1 MSEAHEAL
9 LAEIAAGV
17 ALHYDSDGRDPDL
30 DLLLGDQR
38 YARGLA
44 RLAELGDLA
53 ATLELG
59 DVISLIAQ
67 ARAAGDPEL
76 AQAVWAAGRRAVIDG
91 ASETYEQAKKLA
103 SAGDPQAL
111 AALRQA
117 ARR

>member
-76 AQAVWAAGRRAVIDG
+76 AQAVWAAGRSSG
-91 ASETYEQAKKLA
+91 
-103 SAGDPQAL
+103 
-111 AALRQA
+111 
-117 ARR
+117 ARRPPPGRAQVTAPAPAQAWGRLLSFGDSL